1 MTNILFVTS
10 SPRGGASHS
19 SKVAERVLADLV
31 ASNPDATVVRRD
43 LAREPLPHLDETY
56 LGALFGPAENRTD
69 EQKALVALSD
79 KLVDELLAADIVVI
93 ASAMINFT
101 ITSTLKTWLDYVA
114 RAGRTFGYVDGKSVG
129 FVTGKR
135 VVLVEAKGGIY
146 TEGPMKPHDF
156 QGPYLRYV
164 LGFLGMTDVDVIAV
178 EGVNFG
184 PEHAER
190 ALAAAEIRATEAARA
205 LTMVAEAA

>member
-31 ASNPDATVVRRD
+31 ASTPDASVVRRD
-43 LAREPLPHLDETY
+43 LAREPLPHLDENY
-56 LGALFGPAENRTD
+56 LVALFGPAENRTD

-101 ITSTLKTWLDYVA
+101 ITSTLKTWLDYIA

-205 LTMVAEAA
+205 LTGVAEAA